1 MLRLQLHHVYILEAH
16 PVDGWVDADN
26 VSEGVCLRQ
35 AKTFDQRVAAAEA
48 LVRIRLRQNLTRIVY
63 FSRDPKQ
70 KKYCGSFGQGSVGT
84 YVYQNA
90 ERSDDIQCNI
100 YIF

>member
-16 PVDGWVDADN
+16 PVDGWADADN

-35 AKTFDQRVAAAEA
+35 AKTFEQRVAAAEA
-48 LVRIRLRQNLTRIVY
+48 LVRIRLRQNLTHIVI
-63 FSRDPKQ
+63 FSNILWDFLVREAL
-70 KKYCGSFGQGSVGT
+70 VRT

-90 ERSDDIQCNI
+90 ERSDEYNVI

>member
-48 LVRIRLRQNLTRIVY
+48 LVRIRLRQTLTHIVNSSNILWDFLSGKRWYVRI
-63 FSRDPKQ
+63 PK
-70 KKYCGSFGQGSVGT
+70 CR
-84 YVYQNA
+84 
-90 ERSDDIQCNI
+90 EIR
-100 YIF
+100 

>member
-48 LVRIRLRQNLTRIVY
+48 LVRIRLRQTLTHIVNSSNILWDFLSGKRWY
-63 FSRDPKQ
+63 VRTYTKMQRDQ
-70 KKYCGSFGQGSVGT
+70 MNT
-84 YVYQNA
+84 M
-90 ERSDDIQCNI
+90 
-100 YIF
+100 